1 MRLDSALAFV
11 PLGYN
16 QSLVA
21 GLGISIPSVN
31 TIDMLGLGVGVSPG
45 AGPSASAGGQGG
57 VIIGSEA
64 TNFGTDQGI
73 GAFRPELEVVVGTA
87 FTTSDSCTLNV
98 QLQAA
103 ADAGSP
109 SWLPSTWNT
118 VAETGPM
125 AVANLTANTV
135 IARFPYLPNFPA
147 SLRPRFLRLNFAV
160 PSGDQFTAGTI
171 LCAVVTLVRDDQ
183 ANRFASRNYTVA

>member
-11 PLGYN
+11 PLNYN
-16 QSLVA
+16 QSIVA
-21 GLGISIPSVN
+21 GLGISVPSIN

-45 AGPSASAGGQGG
+45 SQTGGSGG

-73 GAFRPELEVVVGTA
+73 GGFRPELEVVVGTA
-87 FTTSDSCTLNV
+87 FATSDACTLNV

-109 SWLPSTWNT
+109 TWLPLTWDT
-118 VAETGPM
+118 IVETGPI

-135 IARFPYLPNFPA
+135 IARFPYLPAFPA
-147 SLRPRFLRLNFAV
+147 NLRPRFLRLNFAV
-160 PSGDQFTAGTI
+160 PAAEQFTAGTI

-183 ANRFASRNYTVA
+183 ANRFASRNYSVA